1 MKKVMSTL
9 GGAIPRVVSIS
20 ESGYQLWQDYVNH
33 HAESTVYHLLA
44 WRKIFE
50 RSFGYRS
57 WYLLARDGET
67 GHVVGCLPLF
77 LISTPHFRRLV
88 SVPFRDRGGPLWS
101 TPEAFTALLES
112 AKRIAGKVRASSIEL
127 KSVKRYPTVLTRAG
141 GLQERMYWVNSR
153 VDLQKLDAERFEDKI
168 GPKTRNMIRQAERA
182 NLTFHEVTHFT
193 GGLRAWYD
201 LYLLTQ
207 KHLGLPPFP
216 LKFFRY
222 MIQELLQ
229 ADAIKLFLVR
239 RDHYSVAATIVL
251 LHEKVAI
258 YGYSSSKPGAQTL
271 RPNDFML
278 FNIIKWLFEHG
289 ITEFDLGSDAPS
301 QKGLLFFKKKW
312 LAKQSTIPVYTFG
325 RSNRLVTDS
334 SDQRHAFIR
343 KSFRYLPKNL
353 LRLIGSLTVKHFG

>member
-1 MKKVMSTL
+1 VFVKKVMSTL

-112 AKRIAGKVRASSIEL
+112 AKRIAGKVRASSI
-127 KSVKRYPTVLTRAG
+127 
-141 GLQERMYWVNSR
+141 
-153 VDLQKLDAERFEDKI
+153 AERFEDKI